1 MVRIKFFQSVL
12 HSEMTFTDIKTYF
25 LANRGSAAG
34 LPWHEAQALTP
45 AERRAVSASL
55 QTFQRGEGTGGDH
68 LMDLARQYGV
78 PDYAAA
84 MQLFI
89 EEEEGH
95 AAMLGRFMDQQHIP
109 QLQTHWLHEVFR
121 TLGRPLGLEH
131 MVRVILTAAV
141 VAAVYYR
148 ALRQATRSELLQGIC
163 RRILLDEE
171 MHLVYHCVAIRQ
183 WSFGRGR
190 LLKWLWQQFYRGLMA
205 GTALVVFTAS
215 RRTFRAG
222 GYGVGRF
229 CAAIATE
236 YARIERMQQ
245 AGGAFTL
252 RPESEL
258 MEVIKPEVVP
268 TQETVPLPVSRHAE
282 RSRSISTAS
291 AGSPLLGE
299 RGRG

>member
-1 MVRIKFFQSVL
+1 
-12 HSEMTFTDIKTYF
+12 MTFTDIKTYF
-25 LANRGSAAG
+25 QANRSQRAD
-34 LPWHEAQALTP
+34 LPWNAAQPLTP
-45 AERRAVSASL
+45 AELRTIRSSL

-95 AAMLGRFMDQQHIP
+95 AAMLGHFMDQQHIP

-131 MVRVILTAAV
+131 MVRVILTAEV

-148 ALRQATRSELLQGIC
+148 ALAEATGSDLLRQIC
-163 RRILLDEE
+163 RRILHDEE
-171 MHLVYHCVAIRQ
+171 MHLAFHCVAIRQ

-190 LLKWLWQQFYRGLMA
+190 LSVWLWRQLYRGLRA

-215 RRTFRAG
+215 RRTFKAG
-222 GYGVGRF
+222 GYGVKRF
-229 CAAIATE
+229 CAAITSE
-236 YARIERMQQ
+236 YSRLERMQRPLGQ
-245 AGGAFTL
+245 LAL
-252 RPESEL
+252 RTEEF
-258 MEVIKPEVVP
+258 
-268 TQETVPLPVSRHAE
+268 
-282 RSRSISTAS
+282 
-291 AGSPLLGE
+291 AGSDWQP
-299 RGRG
+299 RATAGRSAYLSAP

>member
-1 MVRIKFFQSVL
+1 
-12 HSEMTFTDIKTYF
+12 MTFTDIKTYF
-25 LANRGSAAG
+25 QANRSQRAA
-34 LPWHEAQALTP
+34 LPWDASQPLTP
-45 AERRAVSASL
+45 AELLAVRSSL

-95 AAMLGRFMDQQHIP
+95 AAMLGRFMDQQNIA

-131 MVRVILTAAV
+131 MVRVILTAEV

-148 ALRQATRSELLQGIC
+148 ALAEATHSDLLRQIC
-163 RRILLDEE
+163 RRILHDEE
-171 MHLVYHCVAIRQ
+171 MHLAFHCVAIRQ
-183 WSFGRGR
+183 WSFGRSRVGV
-190 LLKWLWQQFYRGLMA
+190 WLWRQFYRGLMT

-215 RRTFRAG
+215 WRTFRAG

-229 CAAIATE
+229 CAAIVAE
-236 YARIERMQQ
+236 YSRLERMQQ
-245 AGGAFTL
+245 PLGPLALRTEEFAG
-252 RPESEL
+252 PEWE
-258 MEVIKPEVVP
+258 
-268 TQETVPLPVSRHAE
+268 SR
-282 RSRSISTAS
+282 AS
-291 AGSPLLGE
+291 ASVLCPQQNALQTALLPLS
-299 RGRG
+299 RVRQ

>member
-1 MVRIKFFQSVL
+1 
-12 HSEMTFTDIKTYF
+12 MTFTDIKTYF
-25 LANRGSAAG
+25 QTNRSQRAA
-34 LPWHEAQALTP
+34 LPWDAAQPLTP
-45 AERRAVSASL
+45 AELRAVRSSL

-95 AAMLGRFMDQQHIP
+95 ATMLGRFMDQQHIP

-131 MVRVILTAAV
+131 MVRVILTAEV

-148 ALRQATRSELLQGIC
+148 ALAEATASDLLRQIC
-163 RRILLDEE
+163 RRILHDEE
-171 MHLVYHCVAIRQ
+171 MHLAFHCVAIRQ

-190 LLKWLWQQFYRGLMA
+190 LSVWLWRQFYRGLMA

-229 CAAIATE
+229 CAAIAAEYTRLEQMQRRGGLLALRTE
-236 YARIERMQQ
+236 EFAGPEWQSHTAAAPQCPHRNAPKPQLKPLSLSQEQQ
-245 AGGAFTL
+245 
-252 RPESEL
+252 
-258 MEVIKPEVVP
+258 
-268 TQETVPLPVSRHAE
+268 QVS
-282 RSRSISTAS
+282 
-291 AGSPLLGE
+291 GSFFYP
-299 RGRG
+299 

>member
-1 MVRIKFFQSVL
+1 
-12 HSEMTFTDIKTYF
+12 MTFTDIKTYF
-25 LANRGSAAG
+25 QANRSQRAA
-34 LPWHEAQALTP
+34 LPWDTARPLTP
-45 AERRAVSASL
+45 AELRAVRASL

-68 LMDLARQYGV
+68 LMDLAQQYGV

-95 AAMLGRFMDQQHIP
+95 AAMLGRFMSQQGIP

-131 MVRVILTAAV
+131 MVRVILTAEV

-148 ALRQATRSELLQGIC
+148 ALAEATGSELLRQIC
-163 RRILLDEE
+163 RRILHDEE
-171 MHLVYHCVAIRQ
+171 MHLAFHCVAIRQ

-190 LLKWLWQQFYRGLMA
+190 LGVWLWRQFYRGLMA

-229 CAAIATE
+229 YAAIAAE
-236 YARIERMQQ
+236 YFRLERMQRP
-245 AGGAFTL
+245 GGLLALRTEEFATPAWQSQPSRITAF
-252 RPESEL
+252 S
-258 MEVIKPEVVP
+258 MH
-268 TQETVPLPVSRHAE
+268 S
-282 RSRSISTAS
+282 S
-291 AGSPLLGE
+291 
-299 RGRG
+299 

>member
-1 MVRIKFFQSVL
+1 
-12 HSEMTFTDIKTYF
+12 MTFTDVKTYF
-25 LANRGSAAG
+25 QANRGSAAG
-34 LPWHEAQALTP
+34 LPWHDAQPLTP
-45 AERRAVSASL
+45 AEQRAVRTSL

-68 LMDLARQYGV
+68 LLDLARQYGV

-131 MVRVILTAAV
+131 MVRVILTAEV

-148 ALRQATRSELLQGIC
+148 ALRQATGSALLRGIC

-190 LLKWLWQQFYRGLMA
+190 LAKWLWRQFYRGLMA
-205 GTALVVFTAS
+205 GTALVVYTAS
-215 RRTFRAG
+215 RRTFQAG
-222 GYGVGRF
+222 GYSVGRF
-229 CAAIATE
+229 GAAIAAE
-236 YARIERMQQ
+236 YARLERMQQ
-245 AGGAFTL
+245 AGGTL
-252 RPESEL
+252 ALRQESEL
-258 MEVIKPEVVP
+258 MDVMKHEPGI
-268 TQETVPLPVSRHAE
+268 TQATVPPPIERHAE
-282 RSRSISTAS
+282 LVEAS
-291 AGSPLLGE
+291 LPLRQAPLSL
-299 RGRG
+299 GRGAGGEA